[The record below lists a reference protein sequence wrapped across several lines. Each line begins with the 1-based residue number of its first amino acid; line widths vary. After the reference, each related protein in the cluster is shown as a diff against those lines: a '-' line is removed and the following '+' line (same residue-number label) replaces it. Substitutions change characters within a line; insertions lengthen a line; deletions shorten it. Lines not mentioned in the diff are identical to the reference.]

1 LSVRAVAGG
10 ANARALRPAA
20 PSQPMRTAEKDPNVT
35 TILISEVNG
44 DARAYPKSPRGVG
57 FAKR

>member
-1 LSVRAVAGG
+1 LSARDVAGG

-35 TILISEVNG
+35 TILMSDVNG
-44 DARAYPKSPRGVG
+44 DASDVPE
-57 FAKR
+57 